1 LSSETKKRHPRLE
14 RTAYEL
20 TENIP
25 VGTYTMVQPADGG
38 MASFSFMSK
47 RFLDLLGLDR
57 ATVEK
62 DPVRGFDC
70 VHPDDYNDWLA
81 LNLESFQH
89 KKPFYGETRVVVNGQ
104 IRWVL
109 AESIPRPLSD
119 GSTVW
124 EGALS
129 DITARK
135 VAEQSLKDKEYAL
148 LKAKQN
154 AEEQERRKSNLLAH
168 ISHEIRTPLTSML
181 GIAELLGHEDMTN
194 KQRQLLSLLQQ
205 SGDSLLDILNSV
217 LDYSRIEASRLE
229 LNEQPFNVYL
239 LLQKVQALHQ
249 WSAET
254 KSLRLE
260 VSTEN
265 LADDL
270 LLGDSVRLE
279 QVLSNLLSNAI
290 KFTASGTI
298 KLSATSEQLSG
309 RQVRLRFEV
318 ADTGIGIDSRDVKA
332 LFIPFSQASSQ
343 RRVQTG
349 TGLGLSISKALV
361 ELMGGAIGVESA
373 VNQGSLFWVEVT
385 LSSTAAKSGT
395 KKTSSSIE
403 GSLLKLA
410 QKTVLLV
417 DDSPTVLHVV
427 SSLLVSS
434 GAHVIQQDS
443 AKSVLIY
450 LKEHAF
456 DIDAMVIDLQMPE
469 LSGLDAIRAIRKEV
483 PLHKLPIIVLTAG
496 LLNDERSS
504 ALEAGADDVLF
515 KPVTASELT
524 RCLLRVMGTET
535 NSEPEITSG
544 DTTAPKRESCKNQG
558 FPCIEGIH
566 LQTVIQTTAGNPNLF
581 LKLLRIFCAE
591 NQGLSAMLIDEI
603 QKRDY
608 SRVMR
613 RLHNLKG
620 AARYIGALEIE
631 RFTEELESFIAP
643 CVVSRIPLPSS
654 SQVYPIIADVQ
665 QAVLNLAKQLEA
677 REHSLGYSSQSIQQ
691 STK

>member
-1 LSSETKKRHPRLE
+1 
-14 RTAYEL
+14 
-20 TENIP
+20 
-25 VGTYTMVQPADGG
+25 
-38 MASFSFMSK
+38 
-47 RFLDLLGLDR
+47 
-57 ATVEK
+57 
-62 DPVRGFDC
+62 
-70 VHPDDYNDWLA
+70 
-81 LNLESFQH
+81 
-89 KKPFYGETRVVVNGQ
+89 
-104 IRWVL
+104 
-109 AESIPRPLSD
+109 
-119 GSTVW
+119 
-124 EGALS
+124 
-129 DITARK
+129 
-135 VAEQSLKDKEYAL
+135 
-148 LKAKQN
+148 
-154 AEEQERRKSNLLAH
+154 
-168 ISHEIRTPLTSML
+168 ML
-181 GIAELLGHEDMTN
+181 GIAELLGHEDLTN

-229 LNEQPFNVYL
+229 LNEQPFNVLL

-265 LADDL
+265 LADDF

-349 TGLGLSISKALV
+349 TGLELSISKALV

-385 LSSTAAKSGT
+385 LSS
-395 KKTSSSIE
+395 
-403 GSLLKLA
+403 
-410 QKTVLLV
+410 
-417 DDSPTVLHVV
+417 
-427 SSLLVSS
+427 
-434 GAHVIQQDS
+434 
-443 AKSVLIY
+443 
-450 LKEHAF
+450 
-456 DIDAMVIDLQMPE
+456 
-469 LSGLDAIRAIRKEV
+469 
-483 PLHKLPIIVLTAG
+483 
-496 LLNDERSS
+496 
-504 ALEAGADDVLF
+504 
-515 KPVTASELT
+515 
-524 RCLLRVMGTET
+524 
-535 NSEPEITSG
+535 
-544 DTTAPKRESCKNQG
+544 
-558 FPCIEGIH
+558 
-566 LQTVIQTTAGNPNLF
+566 TAGNPNLF

>member
-1 LSSETKKRHPRLE
+1 MNSETKKRHPRLE

-57 ATVEK
+57 ATVER

-70 VHPDDYNDWLA
+70 VHPDDYDNWLA

-109 AESIPRPLSD
+109 AESIPRPLSN

-135 VAEQSLKDKEYAL
+135 VAEQSLKDKEHAL

-181 GIAELLGHEDMTN
+181 GIAELLGHEDLTD
-194 KQRQLLSLLQQ
+194 KQRQLLKLLQQ
-205 SGDSLLDILNSV
+205 SGDSLLDILNTV
-217 LDYSRIEASRLE
+217 LDYSRIEAGRLE
-229 LNEQPFNVYL
+229 LNEQPFNVGL

-249 WSAET
+249 WSAES
-254 KSLRLE
+254 KNLRLE
-260 VSTEN
+260 IGTEN
-265 LADDL
+265 LADNL
-270 LLGDSVRLE
+270 VVGDSVRLE

-290 KFTASGTI
+290 KFTGSGTI
-298 KLSATSEQLSG
+298 KLRAISEQLSDS
-309 RQVRLRFEV
+309 QVRLRFEV
-318 ADTGIGIDSRDVKA
+318 ADTGIGIDPRDITT
-332 LFIPFSQASSQ
+332 LFIPFSQASSR

-373 VNQGSLFWVEVT
+373 VNQGSLFWVELT

-395 KKTSSSIE
+395 KKTRSSTES
-403 GSLLKLA
+403 SLLKLA
-410 QKTVLLV
+410 HKTVMLV
-417 DDSPTVLHVV
+417 DDSPTVLLVV
-427 SSLLVSS
+427 GNLLMSS
-434 GAHVIQQDS
+434 GAHVIQKNS
-443 AKSVLIY
+443 AKSALIY

-469 LSGLDAIRAIRKEV
+469 ISGLDAIRAIRKEV
-483 PLHKLPIIVLTAG
+483 SLHKLPIIVLTAG

-504 ALEAGADDVLF
+504 ALEAGANDVLF

-524 RCLLRVMGTET
+524 RCLLQAMGTET
-535 NSEPEITSG
+535 NSEAEITSG
-544 DTTAPKRESCKNQG
+544 GTIAPNKEFYEHQG
-558 FPCIEGIH
+558 FPCIEGID

-603 QKRDY
+603 RKRDY
-608 SRVMR
+608 SSVIR

-631 RFTEELESFIAP
+631 RYSEKLTAFIEP

-654 SQVYPIIADVQ
+654 SQAYPIIADIQ
-665 QAVLNLAKQLEA
+665 QAVLNLAMQLEA
-677 REHSLGYSSQSIQQ
+677 C
-691 STK
+691 

>member
-1 LSSETKKRHPRLE
+1 LSSETKKGHPRLE

-57 ATVEK
+57 ATVER

-70 VHPDDYNDWLA
+70 VHPDDYDNWLA

-109 AESIPRPLSD
+109 AESIPRPLSN

-135 VAEQSLKDKEYAL
+135 VAEQSLKDKEHAL

-181 GIAELLGHEDMTN
+181 GIAELLGHENLND
-194 KQRQLLSLLQQ
+194 KQRQLLKLLQQ
-205 SGDSLLDILNSV
+205 SGDSLLDILNAV

-229 LNEQPFNVYL
+229 LNEQPFNVGL

-249 WSAET
+249 WSAES
-254 KSLRLE
+254 KNLRLE
-260 VSTEN
+260 IGTEN
-265 LADDL
+265 LADNL
-270 LLGDSVRLE
+270 VVGDSVRLE

-290 KFTASGTI
+290 KFTGSGTI
-298 KLSATSEQLSG
+298 KLRAISEQLSDS
-309 RQVRLRFEV
+309 QVRLRFEV
-318 ADTGIGIDSRDVKA
+318 ADTGIGIDPRDITT
-332 LFIPFSQASSQ
+332 LFIPFSQASSR

-361 ELMGGAIGVESA
+361 ELMGGNIGVESA
-373 VNQGSLFWVEVT
+373 VNQGSLFWVELT
-385 LSSTAAKSGT
+385 LSSTAATSGT
-395 KKTSSSIE
+395 KKTSSSTE
-403 GSLLKLA
+403 SSLLKLA
-410 QKTVLLV
+410 HKTVMLV
-417 DDSPTVLHVV
+417 DDSPTVLLVV
-427 SSLLVSS
+427 GNLLMSS
-434 GAHVIQQDS
+434 GAHVIQKNS
-443 AKSVLIY
+443 AKSALIY

-469 LSGLDAIRAIRKEV
+469 ISGLDAIRAIRKEV
-483 PLHKLPIIVLTAG
+483 SLHKLPIIVLTAG

-504 ALEAGADDVLF
+504 AFEAGANDVLF

-524 RCLLRVMGTET
+524 RCLLRVMGAET
-535 NSEPEITSG
+535 DSEPEVVSVH
-544 DTTAPKRESCKNQG
+544 DPAPYNESNLHQG
-558 FPCIEGIH
+558 FPSIEGIH

-581 LKLLRIFCAE
+581 LKLLRIFCTE

-603 QKRDY
+603 QRRDY
-608 SRVMR
+608 SSVMR

-620 AARYIGALEIE
+620 AARYIGAVDIE
-631 RFTEELESFIAP
+631 RGTEELETFIEP

-654 SQVYPIIADVQ
+654 SQAYPIIADIQ
-665 QAVLNLAKQLEA
+665 QAVSSLAKQLE
-677 REHSLGYSSQSIQQ
+677 SP
-691 STK
+691 